1 MLTYAGLKEGS
12 YKSEGEVEYLY
23 TRPSPP
29 LPPRNDKRP
38 EVDGGAHMGGGGSRS
53 VGGGDGLCLTDM
65 EPIWDGSGENEMVMG
80 DASEGTQ
87 FTCFT
92 SKQVLLSALAVL
104 VSK

>member
-1 MLTYAGLKEGS
+1 M
-12 YKSEGEVEYLY
+12 EYLY

-53 VGGGDGLCLTDM
+53 GGGGGSRSVGGGDGLCRTDM

-87 FTCFT
+87 FTCFS
-92 SKQVLLSALAVL
+92 SKQVLLSLLALL
-104 VSK
+104 VEKKIKCADT